1 METIDQDTDAAMEDY
16 TIVNQWAADNTFF
29 RIETVFLHHLL
40 DDLIARCPETDKVK
54 KFRQVKI
61 DLYQLEAHE
70 QHINGILK
78 QQMKNL
84 AEIVKGTFTLID
96 IDIVAKHKQL
106 EKLMAGLTLEYR
118 AFKQILFALSK
129 EEMKKGV

>member
-1 METIDQDTDAAMEDY
+1 METIDQDTGVAMQDY
-16 TIVNQWAADNTFF
+16 TIANQWAADNTFF

-40 DDLIARCPETDKVK
+40 DDHISHCQETDQIK
-54 KFRQVKI
+54 KIRQIKI

-70 QHINGILK
+70 QHIDGILK

-84 AEIVKGTFTLID
+84 AEKAKGTYTLID

-129 EEMKKGV
+129 EEMKKRV

>member
-1 METIDQDTDAAMEDY
+1 METIDQDTGVAMQDY
-16 TIVNQWAADNTFF
+16 TIVNQWAADNTFL
-29 RIETVFLHHLL
+29 RIETIFLHHLL
-40 DDLIARCPETDKVK
+40 NDLIARCPETDQIK
-54 KFRQVKI
+54 KIRQIKI

-70 QHINGILK
+70 QHIDGILK

-84 AEIVKGTFTLID
+84 AEKAKGTYTVID
-96 IDIVAKHKQL
+96 IDSVAKHKQL

-129 EEMKKGV
+129 EEMKKRI